1 MKIVAL
7 LGSPRP
13 ESNSASLAQ
22 AFLDSCRGRGADI
35 KTYVL
40 NKMSYQGCQAC
51 MGCKTK
57 AESCILKDDLTP
69 VYEEIRQADVV
80 LLASPVYFGDF
91 SGQLKSAYDRF
102 YACLNPDFSSRLPAG
117 KQAIFVLTQGNP
129 DPEQFKDIFKRYET
143 FMKWLN
149 FDACHLLRACGL
161 QGPGEVKDR
170 PEALREAADLAGTIM
185 AGAS

>member
-13 ESNSASLAQ
+13 EGNSAVLART
-22 AFLDSCRGRGADI
+22 FLDACRSRGADVE
-35 KTYVL
+35 TCFL
-40 NKMSYQGCQAC
+40 NKMDYQGCQAC

-57 AESCILKDDLTP
+57 AESCVLKDDMTP
-69 VYEEIRQADVV
+69 VYEAIRQADVL

-102 YACLNPDFSSRLPAG
+102 YAYLAPDYSSRLPAG
-117 KQAIFVLTQGNP
+117 KQAVFILTQGNP
-129 DPEQFKDIFKRYET
+129 DQEQFQDIYKRYET

-149 FDACHLLRACGL
+149 FDRCHLIRGCGL

-170 PEALREAADLAGTIM
+170 PEAIREAAELAVKVMGK
-185 AGAS
+185 

>member
-13 ESNSASLAQ
+13 EGNSAFLAQ
-22 AFLDSCRGRGADI
+22 TFLDSCRTLGADVE
-35 KTYVL
+35 TYFL

-57 AESCILKDDLTP
+57 AEFCVLKDDMTP
-69 VYEEIRQADVV
+69 VYEAIRQADVV

-102 YACLNPDFSSRLPAG
+102 YAYLAPDFSSRLPAG
-117 KQAIFVLTQGNP
+117 KQAVFILTQGNP
-129 DPEQFKDIFKRYET
+129 DQEQFKDIFRRYET

-149 FDACHLLRACGL
+149 FDQCHLIRACGL
-161 QGPGEVKDR
+161 QGAGEVKDR
-170 PEALREAADLAGTIM
+170 PEAVREAAELAIKVTGK
-185 AGAS
+185 

>member
-13 ESNSASLAQ
+13 EGNSAVLAQ
-22 AFLDSCRGRGADI
+22 TFLDSCRSRGADVE
-35 KTYVL
+35 TYSL

-57 AESCILKDDLTP
+57 AESCVLKDDMTP
-69 VYEEIRQADVV
+69 VYDAIRQADVV

-102 YACLNPDFSSRLPAG
+102 YAYLDTELLPAG
-117 KQAIFVLTQGNP
+117 CQPANRRSSF
-129 DPEQFKDIFKRYET
+129 
-143 FMKWLN
+143 
-149 FDACHLLRACGL
+149 LLKGIRTRNSFRTSLGVTRL
-161 QGPGEVKDR
+161 
-170 PEALREAADLAGTIM
+170 L
-185 AGAS
+185 

>member
-13 ESNSASLAQ
+13 EGNSAVLAQ
-22 AFLDSCRGRGADI
+22 TFLDSCRSRGADVE
-35 KTYVL
+35 TYSL

-57 AESCILKDDLTP
+57 AESCVLKDDMTP
-69 VYEEIRQADVV
+69 VYEAIRQADVV

-102 YACLNPDFSSRLPAG
+102 YAYLDANFASRLPAG
-117 KQAIFVLTQGNP
+117 KQAVFILTQGNP
-129 DPEQFKDIFKRYET
+129 DQEQFQG
-143 FMKWLN
+143 
-149 FDACHLLRACGL
+149 HL
-161 QGPGEVKDR
+161 Q
-170 PEALREAADLAGTIM
+170 ALRDFYEM
-185 AGAS
+185 AEF